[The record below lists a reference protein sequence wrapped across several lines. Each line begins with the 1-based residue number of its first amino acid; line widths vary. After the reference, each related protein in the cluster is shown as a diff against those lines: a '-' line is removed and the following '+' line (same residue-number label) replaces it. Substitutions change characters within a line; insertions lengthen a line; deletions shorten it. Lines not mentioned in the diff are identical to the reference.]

1 MLDIKTATIV
11 RKAINEHFSSP
22 DMVSLEAVCRMQPVV
37 QNTSGSG
44 YTILA
49 LQYGDLTILVWI
61 QFSEK
66 LGVRVIRVKS
76 HAW

>member
-1 MLDIKTATIV
+1 MLDIKTATLV
-11 RKAINEHFSSP
+11 RKAINKHFSSP

-37 QNTSGSG
+37 QNTSDSG

-49 LQYGDLTILVWI
+49 LQYGDLTILVWV

-66 LGVRVIRVKS
+66 LGVMVRRVAAQ
-76 HAW
+76 AW

>member
-1 MLDIKTATIV
+1 MLDIKTATLV

-22 DMVSLEAVCRMQPVV
+22 GMVSLEAVCRMQPVV

-49 LQYGDLTILVWI
+49 LQFGDLTILVWV
-61 QFSEK
+61 QFNEK
-66 LGVRVIRVKS
+66 LGVMVRSVKAQ
-76 HAW
+76 AW

>member
-1 MLDIKTATIV
+1 MLDIKTATLV
-11 RKAINEHFSSP
+11 RKAINEHFSST

-37 QNTSGSG
+37 QNTRGSG

-49 LQYGDLTILVWI
+49 LQYGDLTILVWV

-66 LGVRVIRVKS
+66 LGVIVRGVADQ
-76 HAW
+76 AW

>member
-22 DMVSLEAVCRMQPVV
+22 NMVSLEAVCRMQPVV
-37 QNTSGSG
+37 QNTNGSG

-49 LQYGDLTILVWI
+49 LQFGDLTILVWV
-61 QFSEK
+61 QFNEK
-66 LGVRVIRVKS
+66 LGVMVRSVKAQ
-76 HAW
+76 AW

>member
-1 MLDIKTATIV
+1 MLDIKTATLV
-11 RKAINEHFSSP
+11 HKAINKHFP

-49 LQYGDLTILVWI
+49 LQYGDLTILVWV

-66 LGVRVIRVKS
+66 LGVMVRRVKGQE
-76 HAW
+76 W